1 MGEYCILSG
10 INLYVHVTFP
20 YTMIVCS
27 GFGSS
32 ALCFSLNVF
41 FRPKVLS
48 WYVVVMQLRARNCFI
63 YMYTYHFVVHV
74 DLGMGMWGFI
84 FLTTVLGMCSQ
95 FCMTIGMQHEKSA
108 RATLMRMSD
117 VIGAFTWQILF
128 THDKVNRYSAS
139 GMSYHCCYLIV
150 VSYSCNYMFVR
161 RRVNFLR
168 SAYSGHI

>member
-1 MGEYCILSG
+1 MYFSGQKFCLGMLLS
-10 INLYVHVTFP
+10 
-20 YTMIVCS
+20 CS
-27 GFGSS
+27 CEQAIASYI
-32 ALCFSLNVF
+32 CT
-41 FRPKVLS
+41 R
-48 WYVVVMQLRARNCFI
+48 I
-63 YMYTYHFVVHV
+63 IFVVHV

-150 VSYSCNYMFVR
+150 VSHSCNYMFVR

-168 SAYSGHI
+168 SACSGHI